1 MRSRDTEFI
10 CPVKTKVDQEA
21 PTEEDKVITI
31 LDGAIQVK
39 TEKKFIGKAFFM
51 LKDDYVYDFRNI
63 DYLNIVW
70 YNKLYSYREDD
81 AIPCHDTKYH
91 RVLHQGWYGYNSIGI
106 ALGLGVE
113 SDDGNLPGKI
123 VFEKLLE
130 SGYEFKQTIEDG
142 ILNSTHLP
150 STLWLTPEISKFSI
164 VLSFIN

>member
-1 MRSRDTEFI
+1 
-10 CPVKTKVDQEA
+10 
-21 PTEEDKVITI
+21 
-31 LDGAIQVK
+31 
-39 TEKKFIGKAFFM
+39 
-51 LKDDYVYDFRNI
+51 
-63 DYLNIVW
+63 
-70 YNKLYSYREDD
+70 
-81 AIPCHDTKYH
+81 
-91 RVLHQGWYGYNSIGI
+91 
-106 ALGLGVE
+106 VE